1 MEEEITAL
9 LCDSVSSSAGL
20 DYHAKIY
27 CAQKYLSY
35 TLGILP
41 KLCYAGSH
49 FTRQE
54 ALPGLG
60 GLAYYIKVKG
70 RSKKGNSLSL
80 L

>member
-1 MEEEITAL
+1 MEEVITAL
-9 LCDSVSSSAGL
+9 LYDSVSSSARL
-20 DYHAKIY
+20 DYHSKLY

-35 TLGILP
+35 TLGISP
-41 KLCYAGSH
+41 KLCYAGSYS
-49 FTRQE
+49 TRQE

-60 GLAYYIKVKG
+60 GLAYYTKVKC